1 MPIPNLWIFLVFD
14 DSTFLGKIKINEPL
28 LLITI
33 SKTSKNKWFSWKNW
47 PKKIDGTLE
56 NSLTFWNFKNH
67 VIVSKLVIWEILK
80 TNE

>member
-1 MPIPNLWIFLVFD
+1 
-14 DSTFLGKIKINEPL
+14 
-28 LLITI
+28 
-33 SKTSKNKWFSWKNW
+33 
-47 PKKIDGTLE
+47 LE